1 MTGLDVDTRTD
12 IYALG
17 VLLYELIV
25 GALPFDS
32 VRLRRAGYA
41 EIQRIIREEEPARPS
56 TRLSSL
62 GATASEVARRRH
74 TDLPSLMRELRGDL
88 DWITLK
94 SMEKDRTRR
103 YASASELA
111 ADLSRH
117 LADEPVS
124 ARPANFAY
132 RSRKFVRRHRAG
144 VAIGAAAIAVLVAF
158 GATMA
163 VQSSRIAAQRDLATR
178 ERERAERVS
187 GFLVSLF
194 EASDPDRSKGEKVT
208 ARQILDLG
216 RQRLD
221 SELKDQPQTRA
232 ALLHTIGAVY
242 AALDLNDVAEPLLS
256 QALEMRKAATGR
268 DRADLAD
275 TMNGLAR
282 IYQARGLLDRVE
294 PMDAEVLRLRREV
307 FGPEHVK
314 VAHAINNLGIDA
326 FNRGRYDQAEQ
337 YFRQAADMA
346 RRVGNDAD
354 AAQIQNGI
362 GIALSRQGR
371 LQDAVDAMRES
382 VTAFERSLGREHTRT
397 QRAMNNLANS
407 LTRLGQD
414 QEAERLQREVLRVG
428 RKLLGTENYSV
439 AMALYNL
446 GTTLEGQGQ
455 FAEAERVLDESVSI
469 YSRVRQKPH
478 SETGWTLVS
487 LASVQSN
494 LRKYDPAE
502 RTYRAAIAM
511 FEKAPNAAPADVA
524 YPWDG
529 LGGVLY
535 ARGQIEEAE
544 KAFRRAFLIRQA
556 AGDKGHGLAESKAMV
571 AKIECERGTPEIG
584 ERLARESLEF
594 RRGGKQPNAISV
606 AFGESVLGRCRVA
619 GGRYD
624 EAEVLLTK
632 AYETLAR
639 HGSTNASRYAAAS
652 LVVLY
657 EAWKKPEK
665 AAVWRPLSR

>member
-1 MTGLDVDTRTD
+1 MIGPYRILSLIAEGGMGAVYLAEQQTPQRRVALKVIKAGMDTRHVVARFETEREALALMDHPSIATVFDAGETHSGRPYFVMEYVAGVPITDYCDRHNLRTRERLALFLQVCSAVQHAHQKGVIHRDLKPSNVLVTVVEGNPIPKVIDFGVAKATSRRLTEKTLFTELGLLVGTPEYMSPEQAEMTGLDVDTRTD

-178 ERERAERVS
+178 ERDRAERVS

-232 ALLHTIGAVY
+232 ALLHTIGSVY
-242 AALDLNDVAEPLLS
+242 AALDLNDVAEPR
-256 QALEMRKAATGR
+256 AVTGPGDAEGR
-268 DRADLAD
+268 YWSRP
-275 TMNGLAR
+275 AR
-282 IYQARGLLDRVE
+282 IS
-294 PMDAEVLRLRREV
+294 P
-307 FGPEHVK
+307 
-314 VAHAINNLGIDA
+314 
-326 FNRGRYDQAEQ
+326 
-337 YFRQAADMA
+337 
-346 RRVGNDAD
+346 
-354 AAQIQNGI
+354 
-362 GIALSRQGR
+362 
-371 LQDAVDAMRES
+371 
-382 VTAFERSLGREHTRT
+382 TR
-397 QRAMNNLANS
+397 
-407 LTRLGQD
+407 
-414 QEAERLQREVLRVG
+414 
-428 RKLLGTENYSV
+428 
-439 AMALYNL
+439 
-446 GTTLEGQGQ
+446 
-455 FAEAERVLDESVSI
+455 
-469 YSRVRQKPH
+469 
-478 SETGWTLVS
+478 
-487 LASVQSN
+487 
-494 LRKYDPAE
+494 
-502 RTYRAAIAM
+502 
-511 FEKAPNAAPADVA
+511 
-524 YPWDG
+524 
-529 LGGVLY
+529 
-535 ARGQIEEAE
+535 
-544 KAFRRAFLIRQA
+544 
-556 AGDKGHGLAESKAMV
+556 
-571 AKIECERGTPEIG
+571 
-584 ERLARESLEF
+584 
-594 RRGGKQPNAISV
+594 
-606 AFGESVLGRCRVA
+606 
-619 GGRYD
+619 
-624 EAEVLLTK
+624 
-632 AYETLAR
+632 
-639 HGSTNASRYAAAS
+639 
-652 LVVLY
+652 
-657 EAWKKPEK
+657 
-665 AAVWRPLSR
+665 